1 MSSEAVCGPMDHH
14 KPGYAEPE
22 DDGRRN
28 EGPPEGAGG
37 VEPAMT
43 AESYDNVALQL
54 GSVPAG
60 KAATDLGHHGYFEK
74 AAADSTQETACGKDL
89 SEQEYRHSTS
99 QQIRRMLQRSGS
111 TVWFVSIIQRTRIR
125 LRRKTT
131 GMYRK

>member
-1 MSSEAVCGPMDHH
+1 MDHH
-14 KPGYAEPE
+14 KSGYAEAENDRGCDKGPTE
-22 DDGRRN
+22 RAGR
-28 EGPPEGAGG
+28 
-37 VEPAMT
+37 VETAMT
-43 AESYDNVALQL
+43 AEGYDDIPLKL

-74 AAADSTQETACGKDL
+74 AAADGTEETAGGKDL

-111 TVWFVSIIQRTRIR
+111 TVWFVSIIQRTAFR
-125 LRRKTT
+125 LRAKTT